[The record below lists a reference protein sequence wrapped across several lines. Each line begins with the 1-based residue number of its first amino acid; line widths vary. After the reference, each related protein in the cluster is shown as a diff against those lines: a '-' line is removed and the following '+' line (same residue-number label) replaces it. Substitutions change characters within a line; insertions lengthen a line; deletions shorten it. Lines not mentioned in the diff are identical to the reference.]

1 MNTLTL
7 HIHGRYI
14 GRHAFKA
21 GFSCT
26 PAADRALTE
35 KMKVVS
41 PSAQKLLTEGW
52 LVGWRSAELDTSGW

>member
-1 MNTLTL
+1 MNTFTL
-7 HIHGRYI
+7 HIVGNTI

-26 PAADRALTE
+26 PAADRALAE

-52 LVGWRSAELDTSGW
+52 LEGWRSAELDTSGW

>member
-21 GFSCT
+21 GLSCT
-26 PAADRALTE
+26 PMADRALAE

-41 PSAQKLLTEGW
+41 PPAQRLLTEGW
-52 LVGWRSAELDTSGW
+52 LEGWRGAELDTTGW